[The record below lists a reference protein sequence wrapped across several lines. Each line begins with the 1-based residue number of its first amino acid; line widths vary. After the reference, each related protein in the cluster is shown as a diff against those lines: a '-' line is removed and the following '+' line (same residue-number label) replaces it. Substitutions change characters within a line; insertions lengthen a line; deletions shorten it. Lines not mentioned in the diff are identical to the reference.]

1 MKGKVRRKL
10 MWMQLSILIAV
21 TGGGALIYYLAA
33 PFYHSFQR
41 NQLIWEAYHTLGDMD
56 LNMLEYSDESTLWQ
70 YEEQNVRIT
79 ISNEEFYP
87 VYTTWAE
94 NMEHQV
100 YRHIVRNKEE
110 FSKTPQL
117 ISGESGQFSVVKLMG
132 LLEQDGETFYV
143 SIRVKKVSGELVF
156 RNTELVLAVFLLA
169 LVISVPILYIYFK
182 HVAQPFEE
190 ILDGTNR
197 IVQSD
202 FHVNLSEDGVYREL
216 NCLARNIN
224 WMTSHL
230 QKMENQDGG
239 LQVDLGR
246 DKEMLE
252 NIRKDVVADI
262 SHELKTPLAIISS
275 QVEMLQCM
283 DDRIDRSYYYSS
295 IVEEV
300 SRMSD
305 MVGELMDLSLLEQNL
320 QKMEKCEINLTDI
333 MEYIRLK
340 YQALFG
346 QNHIKGEFS
355 LEPEC
360 CVWGNAHYLE
370 QALDNYIMNAFS
382 HTAQGN
388 CIRVCLYRKN
398 GWAHVTVYN
407 QGEHIEPSDMERIW
421 QGYVMQRPKQ
431 ETAQDRPEQR
441 HMGIGLYLVRRII
454 RLHQGECGVENKDKG
469 VEFWFKVPCKHEK
482 QG

>member
-1 MKGKVRRKL
+1 
-10 MWMQLSILIAV
+10 
-21 TGGGALIYYLAA
+21 
-33 PFYHSFQR
+33 
-41 NQLIWEAYHTLGDMD
+41 
-56 LNMLEYSDESTLWQ
+56 
-70 YEEQNVRIT
+70 
-79 ISNEEFYP
+79 
-87 VYTTWAE
+87 
-94 NMEHQV
+94 
-100 YRHIVRNKEE
+100 
-110 FSKTPQL
+110 
-117 ISGESGQFSVVKLMG
+117 
-132 LLEQDGETFYV
+132 
-143 SIRVKKVSGELVF
+143 
-156 RNTELVLAVFLLA
+156 
-169 LVISVPILYIYFK
+169 
-182 HVAQPFEE
+182 
-190 ILDGTNR
+190 
-197 IVQSD
+197 
-202 FHVNLSEDGVYREL
+202 
-216 NCLARNIN
+216 
-224 WMTSHL
+224 
-230 QKMENQDGG
+230 
-239 LQVDLGR
+239 
-246 DKEMLE
+246 
-252 NIRKDVVADI
+252 
-262 SHELKTPLAIISS
+262 
-275 QVEMLQCM
+275 MLQCM

-431 ETAQDRPEQR
+431 ETAQNRPEQR

-469 VEFWFKVPCKHEK
+469 VEFWFKVPCNHEK